1 MWHCIWLIS
10 VVSSDSI
17 AKILNGSAEI
27 RCSFISLFFGATT
40 MYCAAWER
48 GEFLRLHHILL
59 QKNTMRYRA
68 KDASRTYIVQ
78 VPRTNHTNTQKIW
91 FIRIQKHTYDIEL
104 FCAIILC
111 FPFWKVLLQPSN
123 FVILISSHIL
133 LSSWAFLI
141 CDLLYPYVGGWF
153 LGGNA
158 CWHLIDTETK
168 HMV

>member
-1 MWHCIWLIS
+1 MTLHLAHFSCFEWFDCKNSQRICG
-10 VVSSDSI
+10 D
-17 AKILNGSAEI
+17 
-27 RCSFISLFFGATT
+27 SLFIKFIIFRSH
-40 MYCAAWER
+40 YNVLCC
-48 GEFLRLHHILL
+48 LRAGRISEIASHFIA
-59 QKNTMRYRA
+59 KNTMRYRA

-141 CDLLYPYVGGWF
+141 CDFLYPYVGGWF
-153 LGGNA
+153 LGENA